1 MTYDVVEN
9 TLKSLLQS
17 NVRIVSKKRQLGI
30 GVVQLFEIKDFNIKL
45 IFDNG
50 KKLEIL
56 YPYNIFKEKGTLFFD
71 YRLIHI
77 HQDDIIW
84 RPQCNRLI
92 TNQRNKYN
100 DLLLS
105 IEKL

>member
-1 MTYDVVEN
+1 MTYDIVEN

-17 NVRIVSKKRQLGI
+17 NIKVISKKRQLGF

-45 IFDNG
+45 IFNTG

-56 YPYNIFKEKGTLFFD
+56 YPYNIFKENGILYFD
-71 YRLIHI
+71 YRLVHI
-77 HQDDIIW
+77 HQDDVVW
-84 RPQCNRLI
+84 RPACNRLI

-105 IEKL
+105 IEQV

>member
-56 YPYNIFKEKGTLFFD
+56 YLIIRKKE
-71 YRLIHI
+71 
-77 HQDDIIW
+77 IIYII
-84 RPQCNRLI
+84 P
-92 TNQRNKYN
+92 
-100 DLLLS
+100 LLRV
-105 IEKL
+105 KLREVV